1 VSVLSCSL
9 INADYI
15 TNNFMMRMYEDHHND
30 TSTAV
35 VVQVKR
41 GVTACAYMIM
51 RECLAFLDQKLAS
64 PFYTSSGY
72 SGDSFLSSY

>member
-1 VSVLSCSL
+1 MCSVSVLSSL

-35 VVQVKR
+35 VVQVK
-41 GVTACAYMIM
+41 
-51 RECLAFLDQKLAS
+51 S
-64 PFYTSSGY
+64 P
-72 SGDSFLSSY
+72 DDMCKN